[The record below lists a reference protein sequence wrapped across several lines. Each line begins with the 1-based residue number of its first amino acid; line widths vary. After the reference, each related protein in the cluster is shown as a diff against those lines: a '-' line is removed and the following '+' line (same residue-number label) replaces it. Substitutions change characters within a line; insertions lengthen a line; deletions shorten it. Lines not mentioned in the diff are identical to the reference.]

1 MATRRNSYVYGTA
14 APKYDIPGRMHD
26 DAPVRRLSNEARRNR
41 ERAAR
46 MNLGY
51 VAFLL
56 GALLLTSV
64 VLIGYIR
71 IQFDNVTMVKQISA
85 LESELNQMKL
95 ENEEEYSRIMSSVD
109 LEEVRRVAIEELGM
123 QYAQEGQVIRVEDSK
138 GDYVHQYQKMP

>member
-14 APKYDIPGRMHD
+14 APKYDIPARIQD

-64 VLIGYIR
+64 VLISYIR

-85 LESELNQMKL
+85 LESQLNQMKL

-109 LEEVRRVAIEELGM
+109 LDEVRRVAIEELGM
-123 QYAQEGQVIRVEDSK
+123 QYAQEGQVIQVEDSK
-138 GDYVHQYQKMP
+138 DDYVHQYQDMP